1 MSKLSST
8 YGTIQQLEANASSRA
23 ERFQSVKQTQTELE
37 SRANILLRKLL
48 MLNQPQ
54 TSEAEERWFKELAR
68 VQSRLNGQRGLLAE
82 VKLRIAEGRKFVE
95 LAGKKDAENE
105 EVGKRKLDGRVME
118 VIEEAYV
125 PFLKWANS

>member
-1 MSKLSST
+1 
-8 YGTIQQLEANASSRA
+8 
-23 ERFQSVKQTQTELE
+23 
-37 SRANILLRKLL
+37 
-48 MLNQPQ
+48 
-54 TSEAEERWFKELAR
+54 
-68 VQSRLNGQRGLLAE
+68 LNGQRGLLAE

-125 PFLKWANS
+125 PLLKWANS